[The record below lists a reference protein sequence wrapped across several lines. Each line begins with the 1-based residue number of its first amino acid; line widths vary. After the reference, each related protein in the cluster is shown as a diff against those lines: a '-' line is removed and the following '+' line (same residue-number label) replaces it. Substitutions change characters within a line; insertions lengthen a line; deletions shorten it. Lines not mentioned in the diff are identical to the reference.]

1 MGLARNALLWAS
13 RNEWLAERVPEVGFV
28 RRAVR
33 TFMPGE
39 ALAEAL
45 AAAESLRAD
54 GMATIVTHLGENVA
68 DESDAKAAADA
79 YYQALDEAAAR
90 DLDTEIS
97 VKLTH
102 LGLDL
107 GDDIAAGHLAGLVAR
122 AAELGNFVWIDMEDS
137 SYVDR
142 TLDAYEAV
150 RRSHANIG
158 IAIQAYLR
166 RTPADLAR
174 LLPLEA
180 AIRLVKGAYRE
191 PPDVAYQSVKE
202 VDQAFLLNA
211 VWLLGMAAG
220 GGARVGLGSHDV
232 ELVERAIADAGA
244 DRDRYEIQMLY
255 GIRTADQRRLAAEG
269 HDVRVLISYGEGWYK
284 WYVRRLA
291 ERPANVGFV
300 LRNAFARDQA
310 GGSP

>member
-13 RNEWLAERVPEVGFV
+13 RNEWLADRVPDVGFV

-33 TFMPGE
+33 KFMPGE
-39 ALAEAL
+39 QLADALD
-45 AAAESLRAD
+45 AAERLRDA
-54 GMATIVTHLGENVA
+54 GMSSIVTHLGENVA
-68 DESDAKAAADA
+68 DEADAKAAAAA
-79 YYQALDEAAAR
+79 YHEALDEIAAR
-90 DLDTEIS
+90 SLDTEIS

-102 LGLDL
+102 IGLDL
-107 GDDIAAGHLAGLVAR
+107 GDDVAGSHLDGLAAR
-122 AAELGNFVWIDMEDS
+122 AAELGHTVWVDMEDS

-142 TLDAYEAV
+142 TLDLYEAAQ
-150 RRSHANIG
+150 RRHGNAG

-174 LLPLEA
+174 LLPLRP

-191 PPDVAYQSVKE
+191 PPEVAFQSAKE

-211 VWLLGMAAG
+211 AWLLGMARDG
-220 GGARVGLGSHDV
+220 KLRVGLGSHDV
-232 ELVERAIADAGA
+232 ELVERAVADAGGEA
-244 DRDRYEIQMLY
+244 DGYEVQMLY
-255 GIRTADQRRLAAEG
+255 GIRTADQRRLAG
-269 HDVRVLISYGEGWYK
+269 QGRDVRVLISYGEGWYP

-300 LRNAFARDQA
+300 LRNAFARDQ
-310 GGSP
+310 